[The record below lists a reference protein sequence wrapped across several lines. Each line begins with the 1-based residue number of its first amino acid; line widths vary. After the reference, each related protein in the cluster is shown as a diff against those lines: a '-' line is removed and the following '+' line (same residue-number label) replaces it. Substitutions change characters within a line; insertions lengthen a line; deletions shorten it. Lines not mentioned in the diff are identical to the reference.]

1 MSQFNI
7 RELNTIYYALV
18 KLQQHEQAELE
29 KGALDQDI
37 LPGALVE
44 LANRVQRANDLG
56 SKVEDL
62 IFSEIMSEG
71 EIVD

>member
-7 RELNTIYYALV
+7 KELNTIYYALV
-18 KLQQHEQAELE
+18 KLQQHEQAELN
-29 KGALDQDI
+29 KGALDENI
-37 LPGALVE
+37 SPGALAE
-44 LANRVQRANDLG
+44 LVKRLQIANDLG

-71 EIVD
+71 KVVD